1 MNVKEIKQLMQ
12 AFLDNALTEM
22 ELVDQDFSLKLKR
35 ETAVQTVA
43 APVQTVVAAPQG
55 MTAEPKA
62 APGVVAEGSAPE
74 AAPLDDDVEFINS
87 PIIGTFYRAPNPE
100 ADAYVNVGDTIR
112 KGQVLCI
119 IEAMKIMNEIE
130 AEVEG
135 TVVKI
140 FPKNSEAVE
149 YGQQLFAI
157 KPL

>member
-12 AFLDNALTEM
+12 AFSDNALTEM
-22 ELVDQDFSLKLKR
+22 ELTEQDFSLKLKR
-35 ETAVQTVA
+35 ETAVQAVA
-43 APVQTVVAAPQG
+43 APVQTVFATAQPAPAGPIAAPVLG
-55 MTAEPKA
+55 T
-62 APGVVAEGSAPE
+62 EGTAPE

-100 ADAYVNVGDTIR
+100 AEAYVNVGDTIR

-140 FPKNSEAVE
+140 FPKNTEAVE